1 VRFDDLL
8 ARFGNGIAQP
18 LPGLAAQSWM
28 APRPPRQWPDAFN
41 IARLRHAAGLL
52 LFVPSEGRARIVLT
66 ERAHTLDRHR
76 GQISLPGGVIEA
88 DETVERAALREAHEE
103 IGIEPAAVKIAGAL
117 TPVDIPVSGF
127 RLHPVLAT
135 MAVAPRYMPAGDE
148 VARVLEVDVD
158 ELRMPDRIVWRS
170 LDREGRRIDF
180 PAFAVHG
187 VEIWGA
193 TAMVLAELLALVGW
207 SGPVPR
213 EGSAE

>member
-1 VRFDDLL
+1 VRFDELL
-8 ARFGNGIAQP
+8 ARFGNGIARP
-18 LPGLAAQSWM
+18 LPGLAAQLWM
-28 APRPPRQWPDAFN
+28 APRPPRSWPEGFN

-52 LFVPSEGRARIVLT
+52 LFVPADGDARIVLT

-88 DETVERAALREAHEE
+88 NETVEHAALREAQEE
-103 IGIEPAAVKIAGAL
+103 IGIDPSTVEIAGAL

-135 MAVAPRYMPAGDE
+135 MKAAPQYMPAGDE
-148 VARVLEVDVD
+148 VARVLEVDVN
-158 ELRMPDRIVWRS
+158 ELMIAERIVWRS

-193 TAMVLAELLALVGW
+193 TAMVLAELLALLGW
-207 SGPVPR
+207 NGPAPR
-213 EGSAE
+213 EAPPE